1 MKHNSSKKG
10 KNSKVSEN
18 PSTSDLDS
26 LEKSTKKYSSSD
38 KTAIPLKNAPDA
50 GAYAKYDLTR
60 PWETLDPWQLK
71 FLVCNAKRIT
81 IVCGRQCGKTA
92 AASILIA
99 EEAVN
104 IPNSYIM
111 IGAYVIEQA
120 EHLLWKIKDYM
131 FTKHNSKIEGRPTLH
146 FMELKN
152 GSKIICKAVGDTG
165 AGMRGPT
172 VTLLVLDEAALI
184 PDRAWVAIEPVI
196 SVSKGRV
203 ILLSTGQCKK
213 GFFYKS
219 TLDEDIEQ
227 FKVSARDCP
236 RHSKEFLDKKEA
248 ELSPVAFAQEYLG
261 EFLDDY
267 NRKFTDEWIE
277 KVCTLPVPDAHPG
290 GALVPSL
297 LAGRGNVLGIDV
309 GGGVGLGETTFEGFN
324 ATDKK
329 NVFQNLNINSNTIA
343 GPDIERQIE
352 TLKNQYNYGRK
363 SIGFDSRGVGSGSF
377 AYMLENSKLKRCIV
391 ALDNATRPIDNEKA
405 TTKLLKEYM
414 YDVVEEMGWRGEL
427 HCFDEGVIKQSFQSI
442 QTTIRSNGDRAYS
455 GSYDHIV
462 EGIIRAVWMAKC
474 KGLSIMAFC

>member
-1 MKHNSSKKG
+1 MEGSG
-10 KNSKVSEN
+10 KM
-18 PSTSDLDS
+18 
-26 LEKSTKKYSSSD
+26 
-38 KTAIPLKNAPDA
+38 
-50 GAYAKYDLTR
+50 KYDLLR
-60 PWETLDPWQLK
+60 PWNTLDLWQEKL
-71 FLVCNAKRIT
+71 IT
-81 IVCGRQCGKTA
+81 CKKDVTVVSGRQCGKTA
-92 AASILIA
+92 GISIAIG

-104 IPNSYIM
+104 IPNSYIL
-111 IGAYVIEQA
+111 IGAYVIDQS
-120 EHLLWKIKDYM
+120 EHLFWKVRDYLFAKHRSQIK
-131 FTKHNSKIEGRPTLH
+131 GRPTLH

-172 VTLLVLDEAALI
+172 VSLLVLDEAAFI
-184 PDRAWVAIEPVI
+184 PDRAWIAIEPVI
-196 SVSKGRV
+196 SVSKGRT

-219 TLDEDIEQ
+219 TLNPDIEQ
-227 FKVSARDCP
+227 FHVSARDCP
-236 RHSKEFLDKKEA
+236 RHSKEFLDRKET

-277 KVCTLPVPDAHPG
+277 KVCTIIKG
-290 GALVPSL
+290 KIKEKS
-297 LAGRGNVLGIDV
+297 GNVLGIDV

-329 NVFQNLNINSNTIA
+329 NVYQNLHIFSNTIA
-343 GPDIERQIE
+343 GPEIERQIE
-352 TLKNQYNYGRK
+352 NLKSLYNYGRK

-377 AYMLENSKLKRCIV
+377 AYILENSGLKNCIV
-391 ALDNATRPIDNEKA
+391 ALDNATRPIDREGK

-427 HCFDEGVIKQSFQSI
+427 HCFNEGSIKQSFQSI
-442 QTTIRSNGDRAYS
+442 QVTIKSNGERAYS

-462 EGIIRAVWMAKC
+462 EGVIRGVWIAKTQ
-474 KGLSIMAFC
+474 GLNISKFYRNLY